1 MESTITFTNFQI
13 NAALA
18 IDGVHL
24 HNTNTHGSLSND
36 SDLKNLYDYIDEMP
50 KKFMEVSK
58 RSKFLDKVDP
68 REIEVVTAY
77 SQQIPKSYGMYYWNG
92 SVKHIIDNLIISYN
106 IGGIEPYEGQI
117 IMTPLR
123 ELGKE
128 NIFLKLD
135 HIKIGNGRYC
145 MKDAEEEYD
154 STLYVLKALKNH
166 FAEIKPELIDIFI
179 KNIRIRQNEGIF
191 I

>member
-24 HNTNTHGSLSND
+24 HNTSTHGSLSND

-68 REIEVVTAY
+68 GEIEIVKAY
-77 SQQIPKSYGMYYWNG
+77 SQHIHKSYGMYYWNG
-92 SVKHIIDNLIISYN
+92 SVKHIIDDLIINYN
-106 IGGIEPYEGQI
+106 VGGIEGQI

-135 HIKIGNGRYC
+135 HIKTGNGRYC

-154 STLYVLKALKNH
+154 STLYVLKALKDH
-166 FAEIKPELIDIFI
+166 FAEVKPELIDIFI
-179 KNIRIRQNEGIF
+179 KNIRIRQNEAIF
-191 I
+191 V